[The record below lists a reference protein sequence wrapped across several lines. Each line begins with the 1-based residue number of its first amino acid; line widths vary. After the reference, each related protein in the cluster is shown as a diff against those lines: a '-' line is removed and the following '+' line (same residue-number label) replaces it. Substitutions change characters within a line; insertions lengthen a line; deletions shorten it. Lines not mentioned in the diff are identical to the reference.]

1 MADNVAQ
8 QIKNLSDEIARLDKG
23 LENTKALADKIFENS
38 SNIGDALQKSFR
50 KGDDAAKETTAV
62 LKELLKTITDNFGN
76 GKELKLAIGIEKNK
90 LRHEIAEA
98 EKELREINKRNDA
111 GAWSTKKKSIDAY
124 KHQLAQ
130 LSNFERIF
138 ADINKVINGD
148 NGKQMSE
155 ISKQRLKDNKEVKKI
170 QEETTAVLQ
179 KRIELEE
186 RLKTLK
192 PNRKAWRDT
201 KAEIENVNKEVQNYL
216 AKMGS
221 LGTAGA
227 RQIKA
232 YEKAGLIT
240 NADKTQLALERQ
252 QIDLLRQRMQAEEQL
267 NRLLLQRDNAALA
280 GKTVSSKVTDSISRL
295 QERIDTIDKQRLG
308 NYQNFTQVSL
318 QRIEGMWQNHE
329 TALTNIKTQGEQ
341 ARQRIESRNT
351 EQLQIAAQ
359 KQIVD
364 ILKQQLA
371 IQNQIDKLKQAPQQT
386 QAVQQ
391 QIQNLTQ
398 QYNQLGSSIRAIANG
413 NQDII
418 NQAQAQVAAQKQH
431 QENIKNTTSALN
443 DSKNQEK
450 AYNDGIKQMQKDED
464 NARKAI
470 ISLMQQQLNIQ
481 GQLNRLQNAPA
492 TQATQ
497 GQIRNLTSQ
506 YQALGQQIQ
515 TVANGNQQLVHS
527 AQQYVSA
534 QAQAQ
539 QNAQQTTNAINAAR
553 QQAQQQAKQARQQ
566 AQQQAQATRQRIAD
580 EKKANAESVSNQ
592 KRQMQIKNRLAQ
604 LDNNRALNSG
614 KRTRE
619 EKNEYAALS
628 RELTNLIKKQKALDA
643 ISRGAGSR
651 ARSMLESYGA
661 GLHTREAER
670 YRRELEK
677 IDRLHKNMFPTLR
690 RLAGAFGVAFS
701 VQGLVQFGK
710 KLVET
715 TGLFQQQQ
723 VAMRSIL
730 NNKEVADDIWNKTM
744 QLALQSPFRA
754 MELTRYTKQL
764 AAYRIENDKLFD
776 TTKRLADVSA
786 GLGVDMQRLIL
797 AYGQVKAANYLRASE
812 IRQFTEA
819 GVNILGELSRY
830 FSDIEHQSVSTAE
843 VMERVQKRMVTFGD
857 VEEIFKRLTDAGG
870 TFYNMQLVQSRTVR
884 GQINKLHDAYDQ
896 MLYAIG
902 TSKQGAINDLIQLAL
917 SLVRNWRMVA
927 TALTSIGFGAVIG
940 GVVHFVR
947 VLKGVEVQSEL
958 SRKALNKLGL
968 SVNGIKKFISGNG
981 LSLTVAAVAAIG
993 TAIVGAYRNMKA
1005 YNEELLASA
1014 TELNRTRENF
1024 KNYQAEIEKN
1034 NEIIKKGETKTTEYN
1049 NAKKRNEEI
1058 VNKLKMDYP
1067 ELAEGIKQE
1076 TNGIVEGTNVLEQY
1090 NEKLSNLIKLRLM
1103 GEQTSPLSEGFKKDM
1118 EELATGVTKLQGDLI
1133 NAQTKASMIMTKA
1146 EAKGAE
1152 DNPIYKT
1159 LKSITEI
1166 DLSDPIRALK
1176 QYKTL
1181 YEEYQ
1186 KLINA
1191 PNWKIGKE
1199 GDERENIFGG
1209 LKNVSGITADY
1220 KEAYSEFE
1228 SQTAMFKKIVEDNI
1242 LSVDEYAK
1250 EISEK
1255 NIKPWEWLIGNIGR
1269 VKEDTKTGVS
1279 DIFADVREHLLSE
1292 ASGNMQEMRPILNA
1306 MFNELLIDPFLSNA
1320 QKSIVN
1326 KSADSLALLATLGVK
1341 PATDAVQNQVDLFLM
1356 KTQESTREANPQKDK
1371 GGKKTASKLISLI
1384 REMRA
1389 EYDKLSK
1396 SAYGYAK
1403 SEDAVRKAY
1412 DKAMDAIL
1420 VKAGVDKKYDF
1431 TTNEGMIAALEKVK
1445 AYADKLGPEAAA
1457 EVEKYIGQLKS
1468 EIELNVQVKVRDDFN
1483 RDLEKMFSN
1492 YELTLELQGLN
1503 IPEGMAKDLFPDL
1516 DYTTLGE
1523 IQDRMRKFYEDQ
1535 RNANGEVL
1543 FDKDD
1548 LEQYRKWSDKVDAEI
1563 LKSRKEK
1570 AKQYSKYL
1578 EKEYSDR
1585 AKLEMQHAKDVAFVT
1600 ANVSDET
1607 QRKNII
1613 TQIDKKYQDDLN
1625 ELHWKSFKESSF
1637 YVEMMDDISSLP
1649 KEYMQMMLDKIEEI
1663 LQHPETLSPRALK
1676 EAINARQKVI
1686 EAQMNLEPLDVMRS
1700 SMKKIREAM
1709 SDDSVG
1715 GQTMRQTR
1723 KNLDAQIAKTQE
1735 LINEKEDEARCW
1747 DETAAAM
1754 QIYENAQ
1761 QEVAD
1766 AYGKLSSVTRE
1777 FANQEGAENAITE
1790 RQTELDANRTQIE
1803 NNQKLLDELNKKQ
1816 REGVQLT
1823 ESEQNQLSGLKD
1835 QNATLEARN
1844 RLLSE
1849 EIAHLNE
1856 VIEKEKQL
1864 ATIRSQQVGTDAEMQ
1879 RGEGGVGTAAEAR
1892 NRAQESQAE
1901 ADNLEKANQKL
1912 KAWKKSFKDFAD
1924 SMEKWNASVANMINK
1939 VSDLGNAFYD
1949 TFDALGGETNA
1960 LTEGWREFG
1969 NTMTQTITSALS
1981 LIPQLVTGFITAG
1994 SSINAAMGV
2003 IGLIA
2008 EAIQLVLVAVGAIA
2022 KLHDAH
2028 YEREIEIQQKKIDD
2042 LKDAYARL
2050 ERQIEQTFTTSSYM
2064 REFNEQIE
2072 NLREQM
2078 AALEAQRSAESSK
2091 KNADADRVREYT
2103 NAIIDAQDEI
2113 DELGQRQIEVFG
2125 GIGKD
2130 NYRSWAEGFVDAW
2143 KDAFLETGD
2152 GLDALQDHFDEFLQE
2167 WFVKQATMRIAGKAL
2182 EGVMGDID
2190 KVVSDNGV
2198 VDWAELQRIKDQMD
2212 LILPDLNDKL
2222 TAFAGM
2228 WDFGG
2233 EGGLS
2238 GLAAGIQGMTEEQ
2251 ANILEAYWNSVRMYT
2266 ASIDGNVSRIA
2277 EMLCA
2282 NDMKSNP
2289 MLQQMTLIAANTRAI
2304 HTLLQAVVKSGH
2316 PQGGYG
2322 VKVFND

>member
-38 SNIGDALQKSFR
+38 KDIGDALQKSFR
-50 KGDDAAKETTAV
+50 KGDDAAKGTTAA

-76 GKELKLAIGIEKNK
+76 GKELKLAIGIEKDK
-90 LRHEIAEA
+90 LRHDIAKAEDELRRLGKNETTRNIKKQAIDDYNKQIAQLTNFERTFARLNAAINSGKGKEGTAWAQARAARMTSEQKIINDIAREEQKLVDLEKQLARYKEGGTKWKKTKSDIEEA
-98 EKELREINKRNDA
+98 SKQLQIYKDKLDRLQGRSVKDNTEKSIKAQMANMRQLYQLTKQYREMQANTPKSQWGRSQDLIDTRNRLREILD
-111 GAWSTKKKSIDAY
+111 T
-124 KHQLAQ
+124 
-130 LSNFERIF
+130 
-138 ADINKVINGD
+138 
-148 NGKQMSE
+148 M
-155 ISKQRLKDNKEVKKI
+155 KKI
-170 QEETTAVLQ
+170 EAESPGSRKIAATRLET
-179 KRIELEE
+179 E
-186 RLKTLK
+186 RL
-192 PNRKAWRDT
+192 RDRWREVYR
-201 KAEIENVNKEVQNYL
+201 EIRH
-216 AKMGS
+216 AKS
-221 LGTAGA
+221 SFDS
-227 RQIKA
+227 IFS
-232 YEKAGLIT
+232 
-240 NADKTQLALERQ
+240 
-252 QIDLLRQRMQAEEQL
+252 
-267 NRLLLQRDNAALA
+267 
-280 GKTVSSKVTDSISRL
+280 TVS
-295 QERIDTIDKQRLG
+295 
-308 NYQNFTQVSL
+308 
-318 QRIEGMWQNHE
+318 
-329 TALTNIKTQGEQ
+329 
-341 ARQRIESRNT
+341 
-351 EQLQIAAQ
+351 
-359 KQIVD
+359 
-364 ILKQQLA
+364 
-371 IQNQIDKLKQAPQQT
+371 
-386 QAVQQ
+386 
-391 QIQNLTQ
+391 
-398 QYNQLGSSIRAIANG
+398 
-413 NQDII
+413 
-418 NQAQAQVAAQKQH
+418 
-431 QENIKNTTSALN
+431 
-443 DSKNQEK
+443 
-450 AYNDGIKQMQKDED
+450 
-464 NARKAI
+464 
-470 ISLMQQQLNIQ
+470 
-481 GQLNRLQNAPA
+481 
-492 TQATQ
+492 
-497 GQIRNLTSQ
+497 
-506 YQALGQQIQ
+506 
-515 TVANGNQQLVHS
+515 
-527 AQQYVSA
+527 
-534 QAQAQ
+534 
-539 QNAQQTTNAINAAR
+539 
-553 QQAQQQAKQARQQ
+553 
-566 AQQQAQATRQRIAD
+566 
-580 EKKANAESVSNQ
+580 
-592 KRQMQIKNRLAQ
+592 RLA
-604 LDNNRALNSG
+604 A
-614 KRTRE
+614 
-619 EKNEYAALS
+619 
-628 RELTNLIKKQKALDA
+628 
-643 ISRGAGSR
+643 
-651 ARSMLESYGA
+651 
-661 GLHTREAER
+661 
-670 YRRELEK
+670 
-677 IDRLHKNMFPTLR
+677 
-690 RLAGAFGVAFS
+690 AFGVAFS

-786 GLGVDMQRLIL
+786 GLGIDMQRLIL

-947 VLKGVEVQSEL
+947 VLKGVEIQSEL

-968 SVNGIKKFISGNG
+968 SVNGIKKFISGNW

-1049 NAKKRNEEI
+1049 NAQKRNEEI

-1159 LKSITEI
+1159 LKSISELNL
-1166 DLSDPIRALK
+1166 DDPVKALR
-1176 QYKTL
+1176 QYTTL
-1181 YEEYQ
+1181 YNDFIKQQTLYKAQLEEATS
-1186 KLINA
+1186 KDFR
-1191 PNWKIGKE
+1191 K
-1199 GDERENIFGG
+1199 R
-1209 LKNVSGITADY
+1209 KNVFTDALPSISEITADY
-1220 KEAYSEFE
+1220 NEAYSEFE
-1228 SQTAMFKKIVEDNI
+1228 SQTSVFKRIIEKNI

-1250 EISEK
+1250 EISVQH
-1255 NIKPWEWLIGNIGR
+1255 IKPWEWLIGNIER
-1269 VKEDTKTGVS
+1269 VKEDTEAGVS
-1279 DIFADVREHLLSE
+1279 DIFADIREHLLSE

-1341 PATDAVQNQVDLFLM
+1341 PAMDAVQNQVDLFLT
-1356 KTQESTREANPQKDK
+1356 KTQESTREDNQQKDK
-1371 GGKKTASKLISLI
+1371 GGTKTASKLISLI

-1403 SEDAVRKAY
+1403 SEDAVRKSY

-1420 VKAGVDKKYDF
+1420 VKAGVDKRYDF

-1483 RDLEKMFSN
+1483 RDLERMFSN

-1523 IQDRMRKFYEDQ
+1523 IQDRMRKFYEEQ

-1548 LEQYRKWSDKVDAEI
+1548 LEQYRKWADKVDAEI

-1676 EAINARQKVI
+1676 EAINARQKVL

-1709 SDDSVG
+1709 ADDSVG

-1723 KNLDAQIAKTQE
+1723 GNLDTQIAKTQE

-1761 QEVAD
+1761 HEVAN
-1766 AYGKLSSVTRE
+1766 AYGKLDAETRKLIQDNGVLFE
-1777 FANQEGAENAITE
+1777 LTARETEKNRNQ
-1790 RQTELDANRTQIE
+1790 QQIE
-1803 NNQKLLDELNKKQ
+1803 ENQRILDELNKKQ
-1816 REGVQLT
+1816 RDGVQLT

-1844 RLLSE
+1844 RALESQ
-1849 EIAHLNE
+1849 IALLNE
-1856 VIEKEKQL
+1856 LITKEKEL
-1864 ATIRSQQVGTDAEMQ
+1864 ATIRGQQVGTDAEMQ

-1892 NRAQESQAE
+1892 NRAQESKAE

-1969 NTMTQTITSALS
+1969 NTMTQTITNALS

-2103 NAIIDAQDEI
+2103 NAIIEAQDEI

-2251 ANILEAYWNSVRMYT
+2251 ANVLEAYWNSVRMYA

-2277 EMLCA
+2277 EMLGVGGP
-2282 NDMKSNP
+2282 STNP
-2289 MLQQMTLIAANTRAI
+2289 MLKQLQNIAS
-2304 HTLLQAVVKSGH
+2304 HTAFIPQIYDLLSSVSKNNGNGKGFIS
-2316 PQGGYG
+2316 Y
-2322 VKVFND
+2322 NY